1 MNFFRPIVFVLLFL
15 LPALSMA
22 QPSRRFGMEN
32 TRYVVKGHV
41 KDEKDKSRL
50 TGVNIVIFRK
60 GETKPSGSTQTDSIG
75 RFAIAL
81 PDKGPW
87 QIQLMFLGYSRKTL
101 ELSLDRIETFL
112 EIPLER
118 SSAQL
123 KEIEVT
129 GVQKRVEQKGDTTIY
144 NADAYK
150 VNVDASTEDL
160 IAKMPGITIENGV
173 VKAQG
178 EEVKRVTVDGKEFFG
193 DDVSMALRNLPAEV
207 VDRVQVFDRWS
218 DQAMFTGFDDGNAQ
232 KTINITTKR
241 GKANGMFGRFSLGY
255 GTDDRY
261 SASANFNVF
270 NGDRRLTVITQS
282 NNINQQNFNFQDILG
297 MFGGGGGMGG
307 NMGRMMMSGMG
318 GGGGR
323 RMMGMG
329 GGGGGMGGIDPSTFF
344 IGQRNGISTTH
355 ALGLNFND
363 QWGSKLKVSGSYFVN
378 YGDNDQI
385 ATNFRQFI
393 TESNLD
399 SALTYRENTNQNSLN
414 LNHRAN
420 FRFEYTI
427 DTNQSIIFTPRFNI
441 QDSKMD
447 QLVSGVNSLLTG
459 TRPISITENLNSSLS
474 TGFRLGQDFLYRR
487 RLGKPGR
494 TFSINLNTEWNNRW
508 GNTGLVSTN
517 AFGPNSDFINSFN
530 QDGNNNQNGLTIGTT
545 LTYTEPVGKNGQLS
559 LSYNPSHTLNHSERS
574 IFNLPGNMRPPGL
587 DTSLS
592 SLLDNT
598 YTAHRGTAAY
608 RLNAGKVSIMAG
620 ITTQWAQLEAGQLFP
635 VSFNISQ
642 PFFNILPNAQMQ
654 WKIANGR
661 NLRVNYRTSTNVPSV
676 TQLQPVIDNSNPLL
690 LSMGNPDLRQDF
702 SHNLSARY
710 SHTMAES
717 GRSFFVFAMASLT
730 QDYVGNQ
737 TFIPGTDSTTV
748 MGVKLRP
755 GAQLSRPTNLDGF
768 ISSRLFMTYGFPVK
782 FLKSNLNLN
791 TGVTF
796 QRTPGLINDD
806 KNLADNLAANAGFFL
821 GSNISEKIDFSVGYN
836 FAYNNVTN
844 SLRPQSNY
852 NFSNHTLNI
861 RGNWQFW
868 KGLFLN
874 LTSVTTLNNGLTD
887 GFNQNFTL
895 MSASL
900 GYKMLKNKALELK
913 LSVFDA
919 LQQNTAVSRNV
930 TETYVEDQT
939 SNVLTTYYMFTVS
952 YNIRK
957 FKTEGMGGGMPM
969 MRFGF

>member
-1 MNFFRPIVFVLLFL
+1 MKFFSSFLLSLFL
-15 LPALSMA
+15 LNQFVSYA
-22 QPSRRFGMEN
+22 QPFRRNLDNPRF
-32 TRYVVKGHV
+32 VVKGHV
-41 KDEKDKSRL
+41 KDEKDKTRL
-50 TGVNIVIFRK
+50 AGVNVVIFKK
-60 GETKPSGSTQTDSIG
+60 GENKPSGNTQTDSIG
-75 RFAIAL
+75 RFAISL

-87 QIQLMFLGYSRKTL
+87 EIQLMLMGYSRKTL
-101 ELSLDRIETFL
+101 ALSLDRIETFL
-112 EIPLER
+112 EVPLQR

-129 GVQKRVEQKGDTTIY
+129 GAQKRVEQKGDTTIY

-150 VNVDASTEDL
+150 VNVDATTEDL

-178 EEVKRVTVDGKEFFG
+178 EEVKRVTVDGKDFFG

-207 VDRVQVFDRWS
+207 VDKVQVFDRWS
-218 DQAMFTGFDDGNAQ
+218 DQAMFTGFDDGNTQ

-241 GKANGMFGRFSLGY
+241 GKANGMFGRFGLGY
-255 GTDDRY
+255 GTENRY
-261 SASANFNVF
+261 SGSANFNIF
-270 NGDRRLTVITQS
+270 NGDRRLTVIAQS

-318 GGGGR
+318 GGGGGR

-344 IGQRNGISTTH
+344 VGQRNGISTTH

-363 QWGSKLKVSGSYFVN
+363 QWGSKLKASGSYFVN

-385 ATNFRQFI
+385 SSNYRQFI
-393 TESNLD
+393 TEANAD
-399 SALTYRENTNQNSLN
+399 SALTYRENANQNSLN

-427 DTNQSIIFTPRFNI
+427 DTNQSIIFTPRFSI
-441 QDSKMD
+441 QDSKLD
-447 QLVSGVNSLLTG
+447 QLVRGVNSLLTG
-459 TRPISITENLNSSLS
+459 NRFLSQTENLNATLS

-494 TFSINLNTEWNNRW
+494 TLSVNFNTDWNNRW
-508 GNTGLVSTN
+508 GNTGLVSAN
-517 AFGPNSDFINSFN
+517 AFGPQSDFRTSFN
-530 QDGNNNQNGLTIGTT
+530 QDGNNNQNGLTLGTT
-545 LTYTEPVGKNGQLS
+545 ITYTEPVGKNGQVS
-559 LSYNPSHTLNHSERS
+559 LSYNPSHTINHSERS
-574 IFNLPGNMRPPGL
+574 IFNLPGSRRPGL

-592 SLLDNT
+592 NLLDNT
-598 YTAHRGTAAY
+598 YTAHRGTIAY

-620 ITTQWAQLEAGQLFP
+620 LTTQWASLEAGQVFP
-635 VSFNISQ
+635 VSFSISQ
-642 PFFNILPNAQMQ
+642 PFFNLLPNAQMQ
-654 WKIANGR
+654 YKIGNGR
-661 NLRVNYRTSTNVPSV
+661 NFRVNYRTSTNVPSV
-676 TQLQPVIDNSNPLL
+676 SQLQPVIDNSNPLL

-702 SHNLSARY
+702 SHNLTARY

-717 GRSFFVFAMASLT
+717 GRSFFMFAMASLT

-737 TFIPGTDSTTV
+737 TFIPGTDSTSV

-755 GAQLSRPTNLDGF
+755 GAQLTRPTNLDGF
-768 ISSRLFMTYGFPVK
+768 VSSRLFMTYGFPVK

-791 TGVTF
+791 AGLSF
-796 QRTPGLINDD
+796 QRTPGLINQD

-836 FAYNNVTN
+836 FTYNDVSN

-852 NFSNHTLNI
+852 NFSNHSINV

-874 LTSVTTLNNGLTD
+874 LTSVTTLNNGLTA

-895 MSASL
+895 MSAAI
-900 GYKMLKNKALELK
+900 GYKMLKNNALELK

-957 FKTEGMGGGMPM
+957 FKTEGMGNGMPM